1 MKNWIQKNP
10 LALSAAAAA
19 VSVLMFCLAAAGCQV
34 GDLIKVN
41 VPSEVKEAVGVEG
54 DVTLTEVPI
63 VWEDWDQFVKRNTD
77 RFESQT
83 KKSYELLGFIN
94 TATDIAI
101 ASAESAA
108 PAFPGGAIV
117 FGLLAGTAGLFMKK
131 PGADKVLAKEK
142 EDSYNA
148 GIKRAEDLG
157 KIWEE
162 QDGTA

>member
-1 MKNWIQKNP
+1 MKNWIHKNP
-10 LALSAAAAA
+10 LAVSAFAGAIA
-19 VSVLMFCLAAAGCQV
+19 VLMFCLAASGCQV
-34 GDLIKVN
+34 SDLIKVN

-54 DVTLTEVPI
+54 DVTLTDAPV
-63 VWEDWDQFVKRNTD
+63 VWEDWNQYVKKNTD
-77 RFESQT
+77 RFESET

-101 ASAESAA
+101 SSAEAAA

-131 PGADKVLAKEK
+131 PGTDKVLAKEK

-148 GIKRAEDLG
+148 GMKKAKDLG
-157 KIWEE
+157 KIWED